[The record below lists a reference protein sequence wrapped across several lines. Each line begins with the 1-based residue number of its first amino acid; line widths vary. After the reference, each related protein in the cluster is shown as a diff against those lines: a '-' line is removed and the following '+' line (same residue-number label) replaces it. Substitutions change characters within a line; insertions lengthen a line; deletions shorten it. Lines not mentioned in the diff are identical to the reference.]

1 MGLMDDWR
9 DAVLDLHEQGQSRA
23 EITEQVPISSAY
35 VSRIVTGAGRSF
47 GGTSQS
53 ENATQGRIAKQ
64 YEARRDKAIRLLPL
78 AEEAFAAGN
87 TAGAIVYCQTI
98 DELLGF
104 GPMEALLGLEKD
116 PNWINTA
123 MGLPRT

>member
-1 MGLMDDWR
+1 MDDWS
-9 DAVLDLHEQGQSRA
+9 DVVLDLHEQGQSRA
-23 EITEQVPISSAY
+23 EITAQVPVSAWS
-35 VSRIVTGAGRSF
+35 VSKIVTEAGRSF
-47 GGTSQS
+47 AGTSQS
-53 ENATQGRIAKQ
+53 ENARARRITKQ
-64 YEARRDKAIRLLPL
+64 YEARRDKAMRLLPL

-87 TAGAIVYCQTI
+87 TAGAIVLCQTI